1 MANGFSIHSVE
12 IEGFKGFAE
21 PTEVNFNGRHVFLL
35 GPNGNG
41 KSSIVEAVR
50 WGLFGST
57 FRPNEMIKNRHYQG
71 DCRVTIKLVRG
82 EDLITLRR
90 ILNLGAGSTSEAI
103 LTDQHG
109 KVLQRRSI
117 LPQLDSVDAGEG
129 THIIFAPQS
138 APLTKQP
145 ADIDPFERT
154 VFNYLGLTHPRALM
168 SNIGEFLTDQT
179 ESEEKFDDELSG
191 IRKKLD
197 AQIFDEQDRITRILA
212 APPWDGSNIP
222 STLESTQRARRFVQ
236 EITGASSDDDRLTG
250 LPLMSLLD
258 RAQTALD
265 EKKRQGPGDL
275 EKEKSELEGRRG
287 RLQNLRSTE
296 AQVAHLLPRVE
307 ELRSRVQN
315 SLNGLTLDELREKLE
330 TAQYEADT
338 ESIKKRI
345 AQDTIILLER
355 SESDEVDCP
364 VCEIEYS
371 RDELDSSLQDMAQ
384 SDNTSSTVASL
395 KAQLETC
402 ERLDDEFRTQESGL
416 QQLSRME
423 TYARNNMDA
432 EDKRRL
438 SDGYT
443 IDQLIED
450 YEKLESDVAA
460 QIDGHGMWLRS
471 KQAELN
477 GLKEEGRFH
486 QIRELLERLQS
497 KRRQFEDI
505 EASYDNL
512 VLFGQS
518 VREIQKVSQSA
529 FSEQFGRESPRVS
542 DVLSRSFNALTQH
555 PWYDQ
560 LVVLEKNG
568 KLELQVAST
577 QDTLGLSDP
586 TGVLNGQAESALSL
600 VPYFAFSQNDDN
612 TPTEVYLVMLDDPT
626 RALDTEHIRILVER
640 LRELGNNV
648 QLIVASQETERFQGM
663 IPQVFEQDRYIIVEP
678 TGWSPGK
685 SPSLNIS
692 HV

>member
-12 IEGFKGFAE
+12 IEGFKGFAKS
-21 PTEVNFNGRHVFLL
+21 TEVNFDGRHVFLL

-57 FRPNEMIKNRHYQG
+57 FRPNEMIKNRHYKG

-82 EDLITLRR
+82 GDLITLRR
-90 ILNLGAGSTSEAI
+90 ILNLGAGSTSEAT
-103 LTDQHG
+103 LKDQYG

-168 SNIGEFLTDQT
+168 SNIGEFLADQT
-179 ESEEKFDDELSG
+179 EFEEKFDDELTG

-197 AQIFDEQDRITRILA
+197 GQIADEQDRLTRILA
-212 APPWDGSNIP
+212 APPWDGNNIP
-222 STLESTQRARRFVQ
+222 STLESTQRVRRFVQ
-236 EITGASSDDDRLTG
+236 EITGTSPDDDGLTG
-250 LPLMSLLD
+250 LHLMSLLH
-258 RAQTALD
+258 RAQNALD
-265 EKKRQGPGDL
+265 EKQKLGPGDL
-275 EKEKSELEGRRG
+275 EKEKSELEARRR
-287 RLQNLRSTE
+287 RLQNVQNIE
-296 AQVAHLLPRVE
+296 AQVADLAPQVE
-307 ELRSRVQN
+307 ELRSRVQH
-315 SLNGLTLDELREKLE
+315 SLSGLTLDELREKLKD
-330 TAQYEADT
+330 AQYQADT

-355 SESDEVDCP
+355 SESNDVDCP
-364 VCEIEYS
+364 VCEIEYN
-371 RDELDSSLQDMAQ
+371 RDELGSSLKGMAQ
-384 SDNTSSTVASL
+384 SDNTSSIVDSL
-395 KAQLETC
+395 TSQIEKC
-402 ERLDDEFRTQESGL
+402 ERLEVELRTQESEL
-416 QQLSRME
+416 QRLNRVE
-423 TYARNNMDA
+423 TYVRNNMNP

-438 SDGYT
+438 SKDCT

-450 YEKLESDVAA
+450 YEKRESDFSA
-460 QIDGHGMWLRS
+460 QIDGHGVWLRS

-477 GLKEEGRFH
+477 GLRDEGRFH
-486 QIRELLERLQS
+486 QIRESLQRLES
-497 KRRQFEDI
+497 DSRQVEDI

-512 VLFGQS
+512 VQFGES
-518 VREIQKVSQSA
+518 VREIREASEAA
-529 FSEQFGRESPRVS
+529 FSEQFGQESPRVS

-555 PWYDQ
+555 PWYDR

-577 QDTLGLSDP
+577 QDTQGSSDP

-600 VPYFAFSQNDDN
+600 VPYFAFSQNDDD

-626 RALDTEHIRILVER
+626 RALDTEHIKILVER
-640 LRELGNNV
+640 LRELGKNV
-648 QLIVASQETERFQGM
+648 QLIVASQETERFQDM
-663 IPQVFEQDRYIIVEP
+663 IPQVFEQDTYIIVEP
-678 TGWSPGK
+678 TGWSPGN
-685 SPSLNIS
+685 SPSLNIR
-692 HV
+692 